1 MVKCMKN
8 WKSRAALFLI
18 SQCVTLFGSTLVQLG
33 IVWYI
38 TLKTSSGGYVTLLT
52 LCSFLPQAAMSLFG
66 GAFADRYSKK
76 KLIIIADAAIA
87 VTTLALALIMP
98 YIADDALLYVLI
110 LIVSALRSVGAG
122 VQTPAVGAMIPRLV
136 PEEQLMRF
144 NGINSTVQS
153 IIQFAAPAAAGA
165 VMTLGTLN
173 NTLYIDVATAV
184 VGISV
189 LAFIAVPCDIA
200 QAPKAEGEDAL
211 SEIKAGVSY
220 AAQTGTLRRALIIYG
235 AFIFLSV
242 PSGFLSALMVS
253 RTFGESYVN
262 LTVVEMVGFIGM
274 VLGGVLLGTWGGF
287 KSKKLTM
294 LLGLALYGAFAVTLG
309 LVTNFYVFA
318 GAMLL
323 MSFAIPIVQT
333 AITTII
339 QETAQPQMHGR
350 VFGLLG
356 VMYSAFLPIGMALFG
371 PLADVMPLNLL
382 LVITGAALLLLAAAV
397 LLKPSSNKNSSEK

>member
-1 MVKCMKN
+1 MKN

-211 SEIKAGVSY
+211 SEIKEGVSY
-220 AAQTGTLRRALIIYG
+220 AAKTGTLRRALIIYG

>member
-1 MVKCMKN
+1 M
-8 WKSRAALFLI
+8 
-18 SQCVTLFGSTLVQLG
+18 TLLGSTLVQLG
-33 IVWYI
+33 IVWYV